1 MEILDKKIEINT
13 YTDLISYF
21 KEVIAVLGKTR
32 IKILFH
38 TSGCDDFIDGELYI
52 VFEDNRTLVIANK
65 LTSFGYYELQSKY
78 NIWYGANYPKHK
90 NVFTEKLKGKY
101 IEKVCAIPFSKGFR
115 IHPCKEEYVPD
126 GGDYY
131 LRTGL
136 FLNTGDIFSFYG
148 YAAEMDGYMGLDY
161 AERQPV
167 IIRFSPDFNLTFN
180 SNYNEHFSYN
190 QDVFIKYKN
199 YGKLEVPG
207 MKELITEYST
217 LEKNILNSGTDNP
230 DIDEETRKYFKDK
243 SRELTKL
250 IQKKLPKNFKIIPD
264 NNWDSFF

>member
-1 MEILDKKIEINT
+1 
-13 YTDLISYF
+13 
-21 KEVIAVLGKTR
+21 
-32 IKILFH
+32 
-38 TSGCDDFIDGELYI
+38 
-52 VFEDNRTLVIANK
+52 
-65 LTSFGYYELQSKY
+65 
-78 NIWYGANYPKHK
+78 
-90 NVFTEKLKGKY
+90 
-101 IEKVCAIPFSKGFR
+101 
-115 IHPCKEEYVPD
+115 
-126 GGDYY
+126 
-131 LRTGL
+131 
-136 FLNTGDIFSFYG
+136 
-148 YAAEMDGYMGLDY
+148 MDGYMGLDY
-161 AERQPV
+161 AERRPV

-230 DIDEETRKYFKDK
+230 NMDEETRKYFKDK

-250 IQKKLPKNFKIIPD
+250 IQKKLPKNFRIIPD